1 MSELADDSP
10 VIMKTVAKVVS
21 SAAVETFKVRISASN
36 FLNYLTFF
44 PASMYFVPVTFAEL

>member
-1 MSELADDSP
+1 
-10 VIMKTVAKVVS
+10 MKTVAKVVS